1 MYNGTILIRR
11 ENMSNK
17 RKFIIELTDD
27 EVEVLYTAMCEA
39 VDHAVP
45 DEDYSPISDQFNES
59 TYYGARDAVDNMQ
72 ELK

>member
-1 MYNGTILIRR
+1 
-11 ENMSNK
+11 MSNK

-27 EVEVLYTAMCEA
+27 EVEVLYTAISEA

-45 DEDYSPISDQFNES
+45 DEDFSPESDLFNES
-59 TYYGARDAVDNMQ
+59 AYYGARGAVDNMQ